1 MVSKLCSLPQLRD
14 IRELRIWF
22 SRISAPV
29 ELCSRFVPPWL
40 RWPGAKRNPVTLCF
54 QPSDDPPP
62 TKTRQ
67 PTTLQDSCLSA
78 ALSPQSKAHNRD
90 QNPASTS
97 SLFYNF
103 PLTPTRKSICC
114 AFPPPCVWPPV
125 SPNKH

>member
-1 MVSKLCSLPQLRD
+1 MASKLCSLPHLSN
-14 IRELRIWF
+14 IRLLRICF

-62 TKTRQ
+62 TETRQ

-78 ALSPQSKAHNRD
+78 SLSPQSTTGD
-90 QNPASTS
+90 QNPALYISASTFTI
-97 SLFYNF
+97 L
-103 PLTPTRKSICC
+103 
-114 AFPPPCVWPPV
+114 
-125 SPNKH
+125 